1 MGILRKKHTANMSDS
16 DSSEGSNFLEYLSS
30 ADGSLVLDQ
39 MEETIPMSSLHSAD
53 VVGLYFA
60 AYSSPSCQEFTPK
73 LAELYNECKDKNKKF
88 EIVFVSSDGDEDAFN
103 KYFIEMPW
111 CALIFNERSVK
122 EELSELFGVSG
133 IPCLV

>member
-1 MGILRKKHTANMSDS
+1 MLG
-16 DSSEGSNFLEYLSS
+16 
-30 ADGSLVLDQ
+30 Q

-88 EIVFVSSDGDEDAFN
+88 EIVFVSSDRDEDAFN

-133 IPCLV
+133 IPCLVLLTGKGDLITKEGISAVGAGIDAFPWNKKE